1 MSWTRLDDRWTE
13 RPDLALLPYET
24 RWHYLA
30 IIQFCSR
37 TDRIDGVLTIKDAKR
52 CSDVEDPGRAIRD
65 LLDAG
70 LLEPDAGR
78 LRIVEIHEH
87 VPPPSVRQK
96 AENDK
101 VRKRR
106 ERAHKAGDHSLCLP
120 DHCSHVT
127 VTGDVTRDPGT
138 GRDGTGRLE
147 GEGSSERIDRVTGEV
162 ISSSACSVC
171 AKPLMNAHQQQ
182 QGLCNRYFTQAD
194 GQRKQAS

>member
-1 MSWTRLDDRWTE
+1 MSWTKLDDRWTD
-13 RPDLALLPYET
+13 RPELAPLSYET

-30 IIQFCSR
+30 MIQFCSR

-101 VRKRR
+101 IRKRR
-106 ERAHKAGDHSLCLP
+106 ERAHKAGDHSMCLP
-120 DHCSHVT
+120 DHCSRISVT
-127 VTGDVTRDPGT
+127 SEVTRDLGT
-138 GRDGTGRLE
+138 GRDRTGRQEEEVVDEPVCDHPLE
-147 GEGSSERIDRVTGEV
+147 TALEYQRRMCNSCWRATAAASSWNT
-162 ISSSACSVC
+162 SS
-171 AKPLMNAHQQQ
+171 
-182 QGLCNRYFTQAD
+182 
-194 GQRKQAS
+194 